1 MSEQLVTIATF
12 TTAIVADLA
21 RTRLES
27 EGIECFLADEYTGG
41 QPGSPYFTVVGVRLQ
56 VRDTDAQ
63 RAIEI
68 LGDSSTL
75 VEDPEE
81 SPSKPEDDVLRCP
94 RCDSIAVDSPGFSF
108 LRKKWKCESCGY
120 QWKS

>member
-12 TTAIVADLA
+12 ATAIEANLA
-21 RTRLES
+21 RTKLES
-27 EGIECFLADEYTGG
+27 EGIECFLADEYRGHQPYLPVGG
-41 QPGSPYFTVVGVRLQ
+41 VKLQ

-75 VEDPEE
+75 VEDAEE
-81 SPSKPEDDVLRCP
+81 NLSEPEDDVLRCP
-94 RCDSIAVDSPGFSF
+94 RCNSIAVDSPGFSF
-108 LRKKWKCESCGY
+108 LRKKWKCKSCGY